1 MSMSV
6 STTPMTRT
14 AHEIAL
20 MTQSGLNLIK
30 QAISIYDADLKLAVA
45 NQRFRDMFNLPD
57 ELVELGKPFADCI
70 RYLAIKGDY
79 GIVGDID
86 TFVKERVEQ
95 AKAFQPH
102 YIERDRANGTRISI
116 EGSPLRTGGW
126 VTVYTDITDIKKQEA
141 LLRDRSKDLSH
152 QLLAR
157 SEELSQINR
166 ELTASV
172 SALKQAQRE
181 LIASE
186 SRLNLTNSMI
196 PAHIARV
203 DVDGYYTYTNQKLD
217 SVIPDRPKNILGKH
231 FKEALGVEAY
241 EEVYPRFLNALKGQP
256 SAFEFAL
263 KDRGKQVRVALTPD
277 EDKQGNVIGA
287 YLLSMDITE
296 EANARR
302 ALMHARRRELAAQL
316 TSGLAHD
323 FSNLL
328 TIILGQQNKLEA
340 IDGLLPNVKEIVATT
355 KTAALRGG
363 ALLDGL
369 SQLDA
374 KRTLSPSS
382 IDFSNLI
389 NNLSRLGK
397 ATLPDNIN
405 LDINNQVG
413 TVRVILDQGFTQD
426 ALLNL
431 ILNARE
437 AINGSGTISITVRH
451 VENWLE
457 FIVRD
462 TGTGFSKDAMK
473 NVFTPFFT
481 TKKGAAGRGLGLTT
495 VFDFAKISGGR
506 VDVKNHKDGGAI
518 VSMRIPYAE
527 AVQVEPGLVLL
538 VEDNADIRRTIRDYL
553 REMGHSVLEADS
565 AEEALTLSHISDLT
579 HIITDLMLK
588 GVMTGYDLA
597 KQLRDHGITLP
608 ITIITGLP
616 KDDTLRHTAS
626 KSFPVLHKPF
636 SDAQLATVFQESTAK

>member
-1 MSMSV
+1 
-6 STTPMTRT
+6 MTRT
-14 AHEIAL
+14 AHEIVQ

-30 QAISIYDADLKLAVA
+30 QAISIYDADLKLAVS
-45 NQRFRDMFNLPD
+45 NQRFQDMFSLPD
-57 ELVELGKPFADCI
+57 ELVEIGKPFADCVH
-70 RYLAIKGDY
+70 YLASKGDY
-79 GIVGDID
+79 GSVKDID
-86 TFVKERVEQ
+86 AYVAEKVEQ

-116 EGSPLRTGGW
+116 EGSPLRQGGW

-141 LLRDRSKDLSH
+141 LLRDHSKDLSH
-152 QLLAR
+152 QLLTR

-172 SALKQAQRE
+172 IALEEAKRE

-203 DVDGYYTYTNQKLD
+203 NVDGCYTYTNQKLD
-217 SVIPDRPKNILGKH
+217 SVIPNRPKNILGKH
-231 FKEALGVEAY
+231 FKEALGIEAY
-241 EEVYPRFLNALKGQP
+241 EEVYPRFLNAIKGQS
-256 SAFEFAL
+256 SAFEFTL
-263 KDRGKQVRVALTPD
+263 KDHGKQVRVALTPD
-277 EDKQGNVIGA
+277 KDKQGNVIGA

-328 TIILGQQNKLEA
+328 TIILGQQNKLESMQ
-340 IDGLLPNVKEIVATT
+340 GLHEDVQEIVTTT
-355 KTAALRGG
+355 KAAALRGG

-374 KRTLSPSS
+374 KRGLSQNP
-382 IDFSNLI
+382 IDFINLI
-389 NNLSRLGK
+389 NGVARLGN
-397 ATLPDNIN
+397 AVLPDDID
-405 LDINNQVG
+405 LDIDNQVG
-413 TVRVILDQGFTQD
+413 NSRVILDQGFTQD

-437 AINGSGTISITVRH
+437 AIHDAGTISVTARR

-457 FIVRD
+457 FIVMD
-462 TGTGFSKDAMK
+462 TGTGFSKDAIK

-481 TKKGAAGRGLGLTT
+481 TKKGATGRGLGLTT

-506 VDVKNHKDGGAI
+506 VDVKNNKDGGAI
-518 VSMRIPYAE
+518 VSMRIPYIA
-527 AVQVEPGLVLL
+527 AVPVEPGLVLL
-538 VEDNADIRRTIRDYL
+538 VEDNADIRQTIRDYL
-553 REMGHSVLEADS
+553 RKMGHSVLEADS
-565 AEEALTLSHISDLT
+565 AEEALGLSQISGLT
-579 HIITDLMLK
+579 HIITDLMLM
-588 GVMTGYDLA
+588 GEMTGYDLA
-597 KQLRDHGITLP
+597 KQLRGHGMTLP

-616 KDDTLRHTAS
+616 KDNPLRRTAS

-636 SDAQLATVFQESTAK
+636 SDVQLATVFQESAYQ